1 MSVLIPTEEQIAK
14 LRSLP
19 GDEPIG
25 ALNLFNFNE
34 RAQYQSEDPEYG
46 TPEADITGME
56 AFGLYGEIAGK
67 FITELGGRVVF
78 STPVDQVMIGP
89 SELSWDMA
97 AIMYFPTRTGF
108 MEMLSNPEFQAASR
122 HRKAALANHTMLHL
136 AGAPFSE
143 T

>member
-56 AFGLYGEIAGK
+56 AFGRYGEIAGK

-89 SELSWDMA
+89 SELSWLRSC
-97 AIMYFPTRTGF
+97 I
-108 MEMLSNPEFQAASR
+108 FQLGQDLWRCCLIQSFKPPQDIGR
-122 HRKAALANHTMLHL
+122 QLWQTIQCCI
-136 AGAPFSE
+136 
-143 T
+143 